1 MLLDLS
7 ETEFTGKQIENLLGE
22 ANITVNKNMIPFDTK
37 KPTQT
42 SGIRLG
48 TPAVTTRGMGK
59 QEMQLIG
66 KFISGIIKKE
76 LKPENIVDSVKELCD
91 MYPIYKG
98 GAQEIE

>member
-1 MLLDLS
+1 
-7 ETEFTGKQIENLLGE
+7 
-22 ANITVNKNMIPFDTK
+22 MIQR
-37 KPTQT
+37 TQT

-98 GAQEIE
+98 GASEREGK